1 MLNSEIKSAA
11 RVKAPQQLGW
21 SETEKQVRGGIRRLD
36 TCLTGNCDLKH
47 IKTPEMHLEGKWR
60 TSRCSVMTTNGKQS
74 RILDT
79 TDIIH

>member
-60 TSRCSVMTTNGKQS
+60 TSRVQ
-74 RILDT
+74 
-79 TDIIH
+79 